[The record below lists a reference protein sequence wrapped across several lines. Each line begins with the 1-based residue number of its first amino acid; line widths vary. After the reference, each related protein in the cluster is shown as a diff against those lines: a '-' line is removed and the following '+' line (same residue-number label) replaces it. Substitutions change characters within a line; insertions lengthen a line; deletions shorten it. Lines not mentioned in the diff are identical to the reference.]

1 MQGRASPHR
10 QHEQQDGRQAV
21 VGPAPDRKRG
31 VRKHGQQAGH
41 DAGGQLGDP
50 KHNAA
55 DRVFGSTTK
64 KKGTPPTTSPTAPKR
79 NAADQMSCELINKK
93 DPPPTPSPA
102 VPISFWEEEARAVP
116 NARGNDG
123 TLLFASFS
131 GRRFR

>member
-1 MQGRASPHR
+1 MLFSVFKQPNLDVVSST
-10 QHEQQDGRQAV
+10 EQ
-21 VGPAPDRKRG
+21 
-31 VRKHGQQAGH
+31 
-41 DAGGQLGDP
+41 
-50 KHNAA
+50 
-55 DRVFGSTTK
+55 
-64 KKGTPPTTSPTAPKR
+64 PPPGPKR